1 MVRRTGTCHA
11 GEAATVDPATPWQLA
26 LRAADAKLQHAVISI
41 IACIQMSSRFHMVRF
56 APLLP
61 RLLALPLL
69 LAGLPLVPAH
79 AATAEH
85 PAHHHRI
92 IVFVW
97 DGMRP
102 DAISAQDTPN
112 LLALSQR
119 GVLFSDNHA
128 TYPTFTMANASSF
141 ATGAFP
147 GPIGFYGNSFYAPG
161 ARGSNA
167 KGEPADFQN
176 PIFTEDYAV
185 LRDLN
190 ASDDDALLQVPTLLA
205 TAQKAGLRIALVGK
219 SGPAFLQD
227 YPLANHGNPR
237 SAVLLDENTAL
248 PLAFAK
254 ELQRAGYPLPANSVH
269 TYATGE
275 LQLAT
280 GNGEP
285 TAQGKL
291 VTLKDGITSDASA
304 AVETTPGPANAWMMQ
319 VYLDEVLPKHRP
331 DLSVVWLRNPDTTQ
345 HQYGV
350 GSPEFHLALQAQDA
364 LLGKLQ
370 GKLQELGM
378 TADTDLIVVS
388 DHGHSNVAGPR
399 DLFPL
404 RAINDGRVA
413 GIDNTW
419 GYSVSGSVR
428 MADQLTRAGFA
439 AFDGKGCAYA
449 PVMSGLRADGSQ
461 LMPTR
466 YDDDGS
472 VCGKPGPYTTPGYK
486 LPDVL
491 PKGALVLA
499 PNDGTDYIYQPEHD
513 AALVQRAV
521 RFLQSRDYVATV
533 FVARRYGAIPG
544 TLPAED
550 VHLENA
556 ARGPDIIISYAWD
569 ANAVIQGFRGTEVG
583 TTSSERGQHG
593 SFSPIDVHNT
603 LLAAGPDFRSGYR
616 DALPSGNVDLAPT
629 VAALTGLALPAA
641 QGRVL
646 HEALTG
652 PLAQPA
658 SAYQI
663 TPTVLRPAQPATG
676 LTMQR
681 IDGSPLSATQFDFT
695 VQLKQLKSGTSTWI
709 YFDQAGPQR

>member
-1 MVRRTGTCHA
+1 
-11 GEAATVDPATPWQLA
+11 
-26 LRAADAKLQHAVISI
+26 
-41 IACIQMSSRFHMVRF
+41 MSRPTLLSR
-56 APLLP
+56 
-61 RLLALPLL
+61 RLLGAALL
-69 LAGLPLVPAH
+69 LASLPLAPARATGPAH
-79 AATAEH
+79 AT
-85 PAHHHRI
+85 PAISSARAAGARRI

-119 GVLFSDNHA
+119 GVYFTDNHA

-147 GPIGFYGNSFYAPG
+147 GPIGFYGNSFWAPG
-161 ARGSNA
+161 AKGSNA
-167 KGEPADFQN
+167 KGEQADFQN

-185 LRDLN
+185 LRDLD
-190 ASDDDALLQVPTLLA
+190 ARDDGALLQVPTLLA
-205 TAQKAGLRIALVGK
+205 TARRAGLSIALIGK

-227 YPLANHGNPR
+227 YPIANHGNPR

-269 TYATGE
+269 TYPAGQ
-275 LQLAT
+275 LQLRKT
-280 GNGEP
+280 NSTP
-285 TAQGKL
+285 TAPGKL
-291 VTLKDGITSDASA
+291 ITLKDGVTSDASA
-304 AVETTPGPANAWMMQ
+304 AAETTPGPANAWMMR
-319 VYLDEVLPKHRP
+319 VYLDEVLPRHRP
-331 DLSVVWLRNPDTTQ
+331 DISVVWLRNPDTTQ

-364 LLGKLQ
+364 LLGQLEAKLRA
-370 GKLQELGM
+370 LGM
-378 TADTDLIVVS
+378 ADHTDLIVVS

-404 RAINDGRVA
+404 RTINDGRVA
-413 GIDNTW
+413 GIDNAW

-428 MADQLTRAGFA
+428 MADQFSRAGFT
-439 AFDGKGCAYA
+439 AFDGQGCRYV
-449 PVMSGLRADGSQ
+449 PVMSGIRADGSP
-461 LMPTR
+461 LIPTR

-472 VCGKPGPYTTPGYK
+472 VCGKPGPYTTPSYK

-513 AALVQRAV
+513 AGVVQRAV

-533 FVARRYGAIPG
+533 FVARRYGNLPG

-603 LLAAGPDFRSGYR
+603 LIASGPDFRTRFR
-616 DALPSGNVDLAPT
+616 DPLPSGNVDLAPT
-629 VAALTGLALPAA
+629 LAALLQLPLPTA

-646 HEALTG
+646 HEALAG
-652 PLAQPA
+652 PLAQPLG
-658 SAYQI
+658 AYRVNPAQ
-663 TPTVLRPAQPATG
+663 LRPATAATG
-676 LTMQR
+676 LTTER
-681 IDGSPLSATQFDFT
+681 IDGSRNPATTFDFT
-695 VQLKQLKSGTSTWI
+695 VQLKQLHRDGKTWI
-709 YFDQAGPQR
+709 YFDQAGVVRE